1 MSVISRRSFV
11 RTTAA
16 GIAAIGM
23 PRETLAADP
32 YDVLITGG
40 RVIDPA
46 SRLDAVRDVAIAR
59 GRIAAVSLIFIG
71 SSNELGALES
81 GLAASWLGTIP
92 SVVAGGIVT
101 LLVVAITVFKAP
113 RLRDLSL
120 DKPDGQ
126 TQAREQAQDLVEASE
141 ETTDR
146 I

>member
-1 MSVISRRSFV
+1 MSLISRRSFV

-59 GRIAAVSLIFIG
+59 GRIAAVSARISGTG
-71 SSNELGALES
+71 S
-81 GLAASWLGTIP
+81 
-92 SVVAGGIVT
+92 
-101 LLVVAITVFKAP
+101 
-113 RLRDLSL
+113 R
-120 DKPDGQ
+120 
-126 TQAREQAQDLVEASE
+126 
-141 ETTDR
+141 
-146 I
+146 